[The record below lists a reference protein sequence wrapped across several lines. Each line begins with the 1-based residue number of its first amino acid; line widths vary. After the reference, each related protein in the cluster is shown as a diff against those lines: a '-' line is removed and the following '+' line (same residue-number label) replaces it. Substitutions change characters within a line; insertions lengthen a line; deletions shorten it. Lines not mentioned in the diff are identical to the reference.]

1 MKYLFIIAA
10 IVLNITNAMAQS
22 IIIKAEPITP
32 EYHGEELKTK
42 IRDYISGDIEEDIA
56 DFIYGSFPITD
67 YPLETFITM
76 DAIDCMK
83 DYSRLPYEASKDVV
97 YGHFELFDIDT
108 FRWLESK
115 LKRDKSE
122 FKYDYLLEL
131 SVLYCRNKND
141 SIARKYWNLY
151 DKEWLS
157 RGYGIQNWD
166 KDTQRILR
174 EVKSDYKAP
183 YPEYFK
189 ILKNGDLSYYN
200 QMKKKYPM
208 RKLLLFSIILANKYK
223 NPEACYDVYKAYL
236 DFINHYGIVKPS
248 VRLNILRMSMP
259 FLKKGAAMGNID
271 CKKKLVLLSTP
282 ETIKVLTKIPQAG
295 NYLF

>member
-10 IVLNITNAMAQS
+10 IVLNITNVMAQS

-56 DFIYGSFPITD
+56 ILIYGSFSQPD

-115 LKRDKSE
+115 LKREKR
-122 FKYDYLLEL
+122 YDDLLEL
-131 SVLYCRNKND
+131 SVLYCRDKND
-141 SIARKYWNLY
+141 SIARKYRNLY
-151 DKEWLS
+151 DKERLS

-166 KDTQRILR
+166 NDTQRILR
-174 EVKSDYKAP
+174 EVKSYYKAP
-183 YPEYFK
+183 SPEYFK

-282 ETIKVLTKIPQAG
+282 ETIKVLTKITQAG

>member
-10 IVLNITNAMAQS
+10 IVLNITNVMAQS

-56 DFIYGSFPITD
+56 ILIYGSFSQPD

-83 DYSRLPYEASKDVV
+83 DYSQLSYEASKDVV

-141 SIARKYWNLY
+141 SIARKYWNFY
-151 DKEWLS
+151 DKERLS

-166 KDTQRILR
+166 EDTQRILR

-223 NPEACYDVYKAYL
+223 NPEACYDVYKGLSRFHQPLRNCQAICKAEHLAYVHA
-236 DFINHYGIVKPS
+236 IPEERCSNGQH
-248 VRLNILRMSMP
+248 RLQ
-259 FLKKGAAMGNID
+259 KKACFAQH
-271 CKKKLVLLSTP
+271 S
-282 ETIKVLTKIPQAG
+282 
-295 NYLF
+295 

>member
-1 MKYLFIIAA
+1 
-10 IVLNITNAMAQS
+10 
-22 IIIKAEPITP
+22 
-32 EYHGEELKTK
+32 
-42 IRDYISGDIEEDIA
+42 
-56 DFIYGSFPITD
+56 
-67 YPLETFITM
+67 M
-76 DAIDCMK
+76 DVIDCMK
-83 DYSRLPYEASKDVV
+83 DYSRLPYQASKDVV

-115 LKRDKSE
+115 LKREKR
-122 FKYDYLLEL
+122 YDDLLEL
-131 SVLYCRNKND
+131 SVLYCRDKND

-151 DKEWLS
+151 DKERLS
-157 RGYGIQNWD
+157 RGYGNQNWD

-174 EVKSDYKAP
+174 EVKSYYKAP

-282 ETIKVLTKIPQAG
+282 ETIKVLTKITQAG

>member
-1 MKYLFIIAA
+1 
-10 IVLNITNAMAQS
+10 
-22 IIIKAEPITP
+22 
-32 EYHGEELKTK
+32 
-42 IRDYISGDIEEDIA
+42 
-56 DFIYGSFPITD
+56 
-67 YPLETFITM
+67 
-76 DAIDCMK
+76 MK
-83 DYSRLPYEASKDVV
+83 DYSRLPYQASKDVV

-115 LKRDKSE
+115 LKREKR
-122 FKYDYLLEL
+122 YDDLLEL
-131 SVLYCRNKND
+131 SVLYCRDKND

-151 DKEWLS
+151 DKERLS
-157 RGYGIQNWD
+157 RGYGNQNWD

-174 EVKSDYKAP
+174 EVKSYYKAP

-282 ETIKVLTKIPQAG
+282 ETIKVLTKITQAG
-295 NYLF
+295 NFLF

>member
-32 EYHGEELKTK
+32 EYHGEELRNK

-56 DFIYGSFPITD
+56 DFIYGSFPQPD
-67 YPLETFITM
+67 YPLEQFITM
-76 DAIDCMK
+76 DVIDCMK
-83 DYSRLPYEASKDVV
+83 DYSRLPYQASKDVV
-97 YGHFELFDIDT
+97 YGHFEFFDIDT

-166 KDTQRILR
+166 EDTQRILR
-174 EVKSDYKAP
+174 EAKSYYKAP

-248 VRLNILRMSMP
+248 VCVCPCHS
-259 FLKKGAAMGNID
+259 
-271 CKKKLVLLSTP
+271 
-282 ETIKVLTKIPQAG
+282 
-295 NYLF
+295 

>member
-56 DFIYGSFPITD
+56 ILIYGSFSQPD

-115 LKRDKSE
+115 LKREKR
-122 FKYDYLLEL
+122 YDDLLEL

-166 KDTQRILR
+166 EDTQRILR
-174 EVKSDYKAP
+174 EAKSDYKAP

-208 RKLLLFSIILANKYK
+208 RRLLLFSIILANKYK

-282 ETIKVLTKIPQAG
+282 ETIKVLTKITQAG
-295 NYLF
+295 NFLF

>member
-32 EYHGEELKTK
+32 EYHGEELRNK

-56 DFIYGSFPITD
+56 ILIYGSFSQPD

-83 DYSRLPYEASKDVV
+83 DYSQLAYEASKDVV

-115 LKRDKSE
+115 LKREKR
-122 FKYDYLLEL
+122 YDDLLEL
-131 SVLYCRNKND
+131 SVLYCRDKND

-151 DKEWLS
+151 DKERLS

-282 ETIKVLTKIPQAG
+282 ETIKVLTKITQAG